1 MKVKNFIAKYG
12 LFVLIGGLLIIVVP
26 LIVGFLFLIPFFDF
40 LPGSNEGWLGFW
52 GGYLGAVLSI
62 FGALWLFNKQS
73 SKDKQ
78 EVKDTLEAQM
88 KITSTF
94 AYFEYLLAENKEL
107 INVIQK
113 TMDDIFEY
121 SKIAKDIEKK
131 PDIEEKKRMNPVH
144 GELQRDFNSMVAIT
158 SVLYRDYREDIDIL
172 QNTISDKFIE
182 WHNCMISYYKGDDF
196 DSEVPNRK
204 IQNLLNELRTEVAK
218 ESRLLVNKMKIYM
231 DEEKSQ

>member
-1 MKVKNFIAKYG
+1 MNNFIAKYG

-107 INVIQK
+107 INVVQK
-113 TMDDIFEY
+113 TLDDIFEY
-121 SKIAKDIEKK
+121 SKIAKDIEKN
-131 PDIEEKKRMNPVH
+131 PVMVEMKRMNPVH

-158 SVLYRDYREDIDIL
+158 SVLYRGYREDIDNL
-172 QNTISDKFIE
+172 QNTISDKFME
-182 WHNCMISYYKGDDF
+182 WHDIMRTYYKGCDF
-196 DSEVPNRK
+196 DSEVPYIE
-204 IQNLLNELRTEVAK
+204 IQRLLNNLRTEVAK

-231 DEEKSQ
+231 DEEKGQ

>member
-1 MKVKNFIAKYG
+1 MNKFIAKYG

-26 LIVGFLFLIPFFDF
+26 LIVGLLFLIPLFGF

-107 INVIQK
+107 INVVQK
-113 TMDDIFEY
+113 TLDDILEY

-131 PDIEEKKRMNPVH
+131 PVIEEKKRMNPINGV
-144 GELQRDFNSMVAIT
+144 LRRDFNSMVAIT
-158 SVLYRDYREDIDIL
+158 SVLYRDYREDIDNL
-172 QNTISDKFIE
+172 QDTISDKFME
-182 WHNCMISYYKGDDF
+182 WHETMRTYYKGCDF
-196 DSEVPNRK
+196 DSEVPHRE
-204 IQNLLNELRTEVAK
+204 IQCLLNNLRTEVAK